1 MIIGYTTGVYDLFHI
16 GHLNLLKNAK
26 GMCDKLVVGVTVDE
40 LVQYKGK
47 NAMIPFED
55 RIEIVR
61 SCKYVDAAV
70 PQYDMDKLKAC
81 KELGATMLFVGD
93 DWYGTEKWQKYE
105 KDFAKEGIKIVYFPY
120 TKGVSSTKITNAL
133 KQVRGWTSEAS
144 EAAMKNHTNDGGNNN
159 D

>member
-1 MIIGYTTGVYDLFHI
+1 MVIGYTTGVFDLFHI

-47 NAMIPFED
+47 NVLIPFED

-61 SCKYVDAAV
+61 SCKYVDAAI

-81 KELGATMLFVGD
+81 KELGAELMFVGD
-93 DWYGTEKWQKYE
+93 DWYGTDKWKLYE
-105 KDFAKEGIKIVYFPY
+105 ETLAKENVKVVYFPY
-120 TKGVSSTKITNAL
+120 TKGVSSTIITNAL
-133 KQVRGWTSEAS
+133 KQLRGWTSEAS
-144 EAAMKNHTNDGGNNN
+144 EIAAKHI
-159 D
+159 